1 MIGKSVAIVL
11 AGGRGKRMHGSV
23 PKQYLPI
30 CGKPMIWYSL
40 QAFEESPVDAI
51 VFVVPQGEAD
61 YCRREIAEAYGFRKI
76 KAVVEGGEERY
87 DSVYAGLNA
96 CEPGAYDLVL
106 IHDGARPMVTPDL
119 ITEALHAAHAYGACV
134 IAVPVKDTIKV
145 GNEEAYAVKTLPR
158 EMLWTVQTPQAF
170 KFDLCKTAYDRMME
184 KPENRLG
191 ITDDA
196 MAVERFSSREVKLCM
211 GDYRNIKITTPE
223 DLLVAE
229 TYLKGMGPIS

>member
-1 MIGKSVAIVL
+1 
-11 AGGRGKRMHGSV
+11 MHENV
-23 PKQYLPI
+23 PKQYLMI
-30 CGKPMIWYSL
+30 NGKPMIWYSL
-40 QAFEESPVDAI
+40 HAFELSPVEA
-51 VFVVPQGEAD
+51 VVLVVPQGEIE
-61 YCRREIAEAYGFRKI
+61 YCRNEIIEKYGFKKVAAI
-76 KAVVEGGEERY
+76 VEGGAERY
-87 DSVYAGLNA
+87 DSVYEGLKA
-96 CEPGAYDLVL
+96 LDGKGYEIVA
-106 IHDGARPMVTPDL
+106 IHDGARPMVTVEI
-119 ITEALHAAHAYGACV
+119 ITEALNGARACEACV

-145 GNEEAYAVKTLPR
+145 GDPDGYAAETLPR
-158 EMLWTVQTPQAF
+158 ELLWNIQTPQAF
-170 KFDLCKTAYDRMME
+170 RFALCKEAYDRMME